1 MVLNRYTAW
10 KVSKYGVF
18 SGQYF
23 PAFGPEK
30 TPYLDTLHAMIKKT
44 LFFIFPW
51 IASGC
56 KYLLKPRPLRSRLRQ
71 TKVYCGRRCIKTRKI
86 FVFKSIIF
94 NKKKLLP
101 NKHFF
106 LEIRDVEEDILAKE
120 VNQTVNLIDPPKK
133 PKNCSEKLFFGT
145 FLEISTSPIPN
156 ERLFLLQHYQF

>member
-1 MVLNRYTAW
+1 
-10 KVSKYGVF
+10 
-18 SGQYF
+18 
-23 PAFGPEK
+23 
-30 TPYLDTLHAMIKKT
+30 MIKKT
-44 LFFIFPW
+44 LFFIFPS

-56 KYLLKPRPLRSRLRQ
+56 KYLLKPRPLHSRLRQ

-133 PKNCSEKLFFGT
+133 PKTTLRNCFWGLFWKFPHHLSPMSDCFCCNIINFKMISKL
-145 FLEISTSPIPN
+145 S
-156 ERLFLLQHYQF
+156 